1 MAIEFLHS
9 QGIIYRDLK
18 PENILICRD
27 GYIKL
32 TDFGMCK
39 RQTNQKDNSICGTQ
53 EYMAPEMILRKPY
66 SLPIDYW
73 AFGCL
78 LYEMVVG

>member
-1 MAIEFLHS
+1 MALEFLHS
-9 QGIIYRDLK
+9 RHIIYRDLK

-39 RQTNQKDNSICGTQ
+39 KGINNLSKGAESICGTM
-53 EYMAPEMILRKPY
+53 EYMAPEMIK
-66 SLPIDYW
+66 
-73 AFGCL
+73 GK
-78 LYEMVVG
+78 